1 MASCIAPVYNGDF
14 LEGVIGLDITVETII
29 EKIQRLQIPWGGYA
43 ILVNNNGN
51 IMALP
56 PEGEKDFGLR
66 ELTTHSYQEAIK
78 KEIFKPEKFNLF
90 LREDLN
96 KTIFDIK
103 NKETGNG
110 ELQLKGKNKII
121 SWNTI
126 PGIRWKLITIV
137 DENQLYAETNSL
149 GKMRI
154 SP

>member
-1 MASCIAPVYNGDF
+1 
-14 LEGVIGLDITVETII
+14 
-29 EKIQRLQIPWGGYA
+29 
-43 ILVNNNGN
+43 
-51 IMALP
+51 MALP

-126 PGIRWKLITIV
+126 PAGRDRERFITNIK
-137 DENQLYAETNSL
+137 S
-149 GKMRI
+149 
-154 SP
+154 